1 MNSFNPDA
9 SLSNMW
15 KAYNNMPSKTTVLDR
30 IVEKEKSEEQAY
42 IRRAISQATSKEYIL
57 SKQVDGGFFKR
68 FDQAK
73 AEQSRNTRETLD
85 EIKRFIGKGMKVDAF
100 V

>member
-30 IVEKEKSEEQAY
+30 IVEKEKSEEQAH
-42 IRRAISQATSKEYIL
+42 IQRAISQATSKEYIL
-57 SKQVDGGFFKR
+57 SKQVDGRFFKR

-73 AEQSRNTRETLD
+73 ADQARNTRETLD
-85 EIKRFIGKGMKVDAF
+85 EIKRFIGKGMKVDTF